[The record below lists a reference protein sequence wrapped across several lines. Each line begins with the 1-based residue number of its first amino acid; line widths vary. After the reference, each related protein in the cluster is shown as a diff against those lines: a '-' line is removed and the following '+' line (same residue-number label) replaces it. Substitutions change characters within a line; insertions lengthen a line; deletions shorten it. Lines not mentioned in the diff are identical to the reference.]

1 MAGDTPLRGGGDT
14 PLCGGGDTPVR
25 GGVTGSRREL
35 RLPPRGRITAATTH
49 GRAARGPP
57 HERRRVGSHRFA
69 VAGDTPVRGGG
80 GYAGSRWRKGIP
92 AGVTPPA
99 ARSYHRRD
107 DSQARRTR
115 AAARAQ
121 PHEHSRDD
129 SWAAARAPPHEHR
142 RTRTAARRYGESIS
156 LRRSTGAA
164 TSAVR
169 RRPEN
174 TQNR

>member
-57 HERRRVGSHRFA
+57 HERRRVGSHRFV
-69 VAGDTPVRGGG
+69 VAGDTPVRGGVK
-80 GYAGSRWRKGIP
+80 GSRRELRL
-92 AGVTPPA
+92 PPRGRITAATTHRRA
-99 ARSYHRRD
+99 ARGP
-107 DSQARRTR
+107 
-115 AAARAQ
+115 
-121 PHEHSRDD
+121 PHEHSRT
-129 SWAAARAPPHEHR
+129 STAATTHGPPHGHR
-142 RTRTAARRYGESIS
+142 RTRTAARGYGASIS